1 MMHLPQR
8 LLFVAAGLALAWC
21 SATAAETARTVP
33 VSDGF
38 QDVELIWCFQ
48 GKGSSLF
55 YDAGVVNAARRHLPA
70 LRKGHV
76 VLTGNSSGS
85 IWAAYFACR
94 GFSDE
99 ALEHLEDTAGR
110 SDLSA
115 IRSSED
121 VATKVTRLMANQ
133 ATEMSPDVLREAIAV
148 ALGVDDWRSCPDIQ
162 AIASRSNWRPN
173 HPFVIVAANYDVLG
187 DNPLTGASR
196 PRSFDRDTYS
206 VRWSDAAYAAYRKD
220 PARFAR
226 EHPSLELGDTPHIG
240 KACTY
245 FCDERTHALL
255 SLIPYDERL
264 ADLRLVR
271 DAGDIAVAIQASLAE
286 PTYFHPFVEP
296 DPAKV
301 TTGDD
306 GVPLAAGRQRTY
318 CGGFI
323 MPVVAQDLRRMLP
336 ATNVIGTGW
345 IGVPFLARR
354 YLDQRFGIDVQDLH
368 HRGNWWLDV
377 ELRPSSGTERQII
390 GRRMSSAEEFAV
402 AEREATLQFGG
413 KGTPPLF
420 VREPL
425 RSSSARHAILPRG
438 VAPARPVS
446 IGDPAPLPTQR
457 GFGPHVQRLEP
468 EPL

>member
-1 MMHLPQR
+1 MMSLCQR
-8 LLFVAAGLALAWC
+8 LLFAAGGFAVAVC
-21 SATAAETARTVP
+21 GATAAETVTVP
-33 VSDGF
+33 AGF
-38 QDVELIWCFQ
+38 QDIQLVWCFQ

-55 YDAGVVNAARRHLPA
+55 YDAGVASAARRHLPA
-70 LRKGHV
+70 LGKGHV
-76 VLTGNSSGS
+76 VVTGNSSGS

-94 GFSDE
+94 GFSE
-99 ALEHLEDTAGR
+99 ESLQHLKDTASR
-110 SDLSA
+110 CDLSA

-121 VATKVTRLMANQ
+121 VATKVTRIIASQ
-133 ATEMSPDVLREAIAV
+133 ATEMSSDVLREAIAV

-162 AIASRSNWRPN
+162 AIVRRSNWRPN
-173 HPFVIVAANYDVLG
+173 HPFVIVAANHDVLG
-187 DNPLTGASR
+187 ENPLIGASR

-220 PARFAR
+220 PERFTR
-226 EHPSLELGDTPHIG
+226 EHPGLELGDTPHIG

-255 SLIPYDERL
+255 SLLPYDERL

-286 PTYFHPFVEP
+286 PTYFHPLVEP

-306 GVPLAAGRQRTY
+306 GVPRAAGRQRTY

-336 ATNVIGTGW
+336 ATHVIGTGW

-354 YLDQRFGIDVQDLH
+354 YLDQQFGIDVQDLH

-390 GRRMSSAEEFAV
+390 GRRMSPADEFAV
-402 AEREATLQFGG
+402 AEREANLQFRRD
-413 KGTPPLF
+413 GTPPLF

-425 RSSSARHAILPRG
+425 RSWPARNAILPRG
-438 VAPARPVS
+438 MAPARPVS
-446 IGDPAPLPTQR
+446 IGDPTPLPTQR
-457 GFGPHVQRLEP
+457 GFGPLVQRLEP
-468 EPL
+468 EAS